1 MSKTTGPDQGRPR
14 RIAFL
19 GTGLMG
25 APMARRLLAAGHQV
39 SVWNRDITKAQALVD
54 DGAVVAETAAGA
66 VRGGDIVFTMLSDG
80 KAVGAVLF
88 DGGVAG
94 ALGKGAIVVDSSSIA
109 PPIARDHSSRLKAL
123 GFAHVD
129 APVSGGVVGAQA
141 GTLAIMAGGDAGVIE
156 GLGDVFS
163 ALGRVTHVGPSGAG
177 QICKL
182 ANQQIVAITIGAV
195 AEAMMLVEAGGAS
208 REKFRDAIR
217 GGFAESRILE
227 LHGERM
233 VTRDFAPGGPSKL
246 QLKDLDAVKAMADLF
261 SLQLPLSEQV
271 RREFADFV
279 AAGGGDVDHS
289 GLLLHLEAK
298 NTAGGGRGTN
308 G

>member
-1 MSKTTGPDQGRPR
+1 MELKQPR

-39 SVWNRDITKAQALVD
+39 TVWNRDPAKAQALAS
-54 DGAVVAETAAGA
+54 DGAAVAGTAAAAAKGC
-66 VRGGDIVFTMLSDG
+66 DIVFTMLSDG
-80 KAVGAVLF
+80 KAVDAVLF

-94 ALGKGAIVVDSSSIA
+94 ALVRGAVVVDSSSIS
-109 PPIARDHSSRLKAL
+109 PPIAKDHSARLKAL
-123 GFAHVD
+123 GIAHLD

-141 GTLAIMAGGDAGVIE
+141 GTLAIMAGGEAEVIE
-156 GLGDVFS
+156 GLADVFA

-208 REKFRDAIR
+208 RGKFREAIR

-227 LHGERM
+227 LHGARM
-233 VTRDFAPGGPSKL
+233 VDRNFTPGGPSKF

-261 SLQLPLSEQV
+261 SLDLPLTEQV
-271 RREFADFV
+271 RREFSDFV
-279 AAGGGDVDHS
+279 AGGGGDTDHS
-289 GLLLHLEAK
+289 GLLLHLEAMNAAK
-298 NTAGGGRGTN
+298 GGEGK
-308 G
+308 